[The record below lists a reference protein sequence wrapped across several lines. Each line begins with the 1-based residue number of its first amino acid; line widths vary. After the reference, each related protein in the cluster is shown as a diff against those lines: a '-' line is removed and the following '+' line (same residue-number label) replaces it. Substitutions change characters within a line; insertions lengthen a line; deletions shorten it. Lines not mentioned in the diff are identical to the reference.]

1 MTRRPNI
8 LIVCTDQQRTDTLSC
23 YGARHIDTPGFD
35 RIAREGVRF
44 TRAYAPSAVCT
55 PSRVS
60 LLSGQY
66 AGRHKVWSIGVNT
79 GDDVRMM
86 QHDLAADGYRT
97 ALIGKAHLEAYQV
110 PPEQSRESVAGFERG
125 YGDWSGPY
133 YGFQQVQLA
142 LGHVNY
148 GMTGHY
154 GAWLRERFTE
164 AQIEGFKHLIPRSNT
179 PSFGGEGY
187 DWDLPVAAH
196 NSVWAA
202 DRAVDYIGRQDG
214 TAPFFL
220 FVSFQDPHHPHALP
234 RDYANRIR
242 PDAIPQPRYSEGELD
257 DRPEHFRLAREG
269 RLQGSRYVG
278 SSWPMSGQGHG
289 ADFRQV
295 SRSAAVDGRRQYYGM
310 AALIDDQLPR
320 IWAALEAAGLYDDT
334 LIIVTSDHGELLG
347 DHGLWMKGPF
357 HYEEVIRVP
366 LLMKP
371 PADMCSPSYERGW
384 DEPVSLVDICPT
396 CLHVAGIARPPEL
409 DGVSLLHPE
418 RNRHVLVETVQEWH
432 ALSCLSIIGSQHK
445 FTCYPEENF
454 GELTDFDRDPFEQ
467 TNRFAAEPETRSE
480 MLQALMSLQYG
491 FNRSPKTRIGYA

>member
-8 LIVCTDQQRTDTLSC
+8 LVVCTDQQRTDTLSC

-35 RIAREGVRF
+35 RIAEEGTRF

-86 QHDLAADGYRT
+86 QHDLSEAGYRT

-110 PPEQSRESVAGFERG
+110 PPEQSQESVAGFEKG

-154 GAWLRERFTE
+154 GAWLRERFSDAE
-164 AQIEGFKHLIPRSNT
+164 VENFKHLSPRTNT

-187 DWDLPVAAH
+187 DWELPVAAH

-202 DRAVDYIGRQDG
+202 DSAIDYIARHDS
-214 TAPFFL
+214 ADPFFL

-234 RDYANRIR
+234 KDYANRTR
-242 PDAIPQPRYSEGELD
+242 TDAIPAPRFREGELN

-269 RLQGSRYVG
+269 RLQGSRYSG
-278 SSWPMSGQGHG
+278 TAWPMSGQGRG

-295 SRSAAVDGRRQYYGM
+295 GDRAAMDGRKQYYGM
-310 AALIDDQLPR
+310 VALIDDQLTR

-334 LIIVTSDHGELLG
+334 LIIITSDHGELLG

-371 PADMCSPSYERGW
+371 AAGMRATSYDQDW
-384 DEPVSLVDICPT
+384 NEPVSLVDVAPT
-396 CLHVAGIARPPEL
+396 CLQAANVAIAPAI
-409 DGVSLLHPE
+409 DGVSLFHPE
-418 RNRHVLVETVQEWH
+418 KNRRVLVETVQEWH
-432 ALSCLSIIGSQHK
+432 TLSCLSIIEVRYK
-445 FTCYPEENF
+445 CTYYPEEDF
-454 GELTDFDRDPFEQ
+454 GELTDFQRDPYEQ
-467 TNRFAAEPETRSE
+467 TNRFEMEPEKRGE
-480 MLQALMSLQYG
+480 MIQALMSLHYS
-491 FNRSPKTRIGYA
+491 FNASPKNRIGYA